1 MALHGPDGS
10 SEDGGNGLRTD
21 LRQLLGAAGDFSLV
35 CRLDGTLT
43 GWSETVPDLV
53 GASAAELQAQSLPE
67 LLCLSGPRGVEDMLT
82 TVEAGDAPIEAEG
95 AMQTTDSSLA
105 AALTW
110 IPLRGAPVE
119 ERVAV
124 VGRQKTNPPPPGNSA
139 ADLESHFDAL
149 FHRIDAPAVLLSV
162 PSPAAAS
169 SVRLQ
174 RANPAFK
181 ALLAPS
187 MPEGDERAPQAQA
200 VLHDAVGTRLAQQ
213 ACRCYV
219 PQEPVSYEDELI
231 LPETGEKHPFVIDLS
246 PVAGSD
252 PPSYVVGIAHDV
264 TDRHRMAERLRH
276 RREWLRAITHN
287 VSEGIYRSTPDE
299 GVVYANRAF
308 ARLFGYDHP
317 EEVLALDSTDLYA
330 DPEVRGELLRREHDQ
345 DGVDGLEIEFRRRD
359 GSTFTGLVS
368 STVVRDDSGGVQYYD
383 GVVTDITERKE
394 TEQALR
400 ASERQFREMFEE
412 HSAPMLLIEPASGA
426 IVRAN
431 TAAASFYGYTESEL
445 TDLRIQDINQLS
457 AEEIAEKRRE
467 AASHEHNRFTFP
479 HRLSDG
485 TVRTVET
492 YSSPIE
498 VENER
503 LLFSIIHDITEQKR
517 HEKELQR
524 ERDRFAT
531 LFENLP
537 SPVVHGRTENEKAYV
552 HAVNQ
557 AFEAVFGYDAEAVEG
572 KPLSSLIALEGAE
585 TEMASINRRA
595 LEEGELQTEVR
606 RQTTEGPRAF
616 QLHVA
621 MRDSDSASNEGYAMY
636 VDISERKQR
645 EQALRRRREKVEA
658 LYAATG
664 KLLRADLRT
673 EVAARIENLISDT
686 FGYPF
691 SSIRLAENGHLVAVS
706 IFPETPKYMPD
717 RSARAVSGESLGARC
732 YRTGET
738 KVVDDLHELDN
749 PHEYGALRGAANVP
763 LGAHGVI
770 DIASLEVG
778 GIDSFDLRLVE
789 ILAGNAAAVLDRIER
804 EQELVSA
811 KEEAET
817 ANELKSAFLAN
828 MSHEIRTPLTSI
840 IGFAEAIGDETDVQQ
855 HGGPVGHFAELIAKS
870 GNRLL
875 ETLDSVLD
883 LSQLEA
889 GSMNLVAEP
898 VEVGAEAEEAMSLIA
913 PRAADADIT
922 LATDTPDEPLWAMAD
937 QRALRRVLHNLLSN
951 AVKFTEAGGAVTTR
965 VSRTTDTVALEVED
979 TGIGIAQDQLP
990 NLFEPFKQVE
1000 NSPQRSHDGSGLG
1013 LAVTKRLVDQMS
1025 GAIDVESEKGEGTRF
1040 VVSLPRASSAASS

>member
-1 MALHGPDGS
+1 VA
-10 SEDGGNGLRTD
+10 D
-21 LRQLLGAAGDFSLV
+21 LLSTVGAA
-35 CRLDGTLT
+35 
-43 GWSETVPDLV
+43 
-53 GASAAELQAQSLPE
+53 
-67 LLCLSGPRGVEDMLT
+67 
-82 TVEAGDAPIEAEG
+82 DAPIEVEGTVQTAEG
-95 AMQTTDSSLA
+95 GSLPA
-105 AALTW
+105 SLTW
-110 IPLRGAPVE
+110 MALRPGTDA

-124 VGRQKTNPPPPGNSA
+124 LGERTAAPVPSSPSGDFASA
-139 ADLESHFDAL
+139 PAAYFNTL
-149 FHRIDAPAVLLSV
+149 FHQVEHPAVLLSV
-162 PSPAAAS
+162 PSAAS
-169 SVRLQ
+169 DSPVRLL
-174 RANPAFK
+174 RANPAFVD
-181 ALLAPS
+181 LFVPS
-187 MPEGDERAPQAQA
+187 MSDRERPALPPLLPDDAGRALARQAR
-200 VLHDAVGTRLAQQ
+200 T
-213 ACRCYV
+213 CRST
-219 PQEPVSYEDELI
+219 QEPVSYEDEFI
-231 LPETGEKHPFVIDLS
+231 LPGPDEARPFVIDLA
-246 PVAGSD
+246 PVAGAESA
-252 PPSYVVGIAHDV
+252 SHVVAIAHDV
-264 TDRHRMAERLRH
+264 SDRHRMAERLRH
-276 RREWLRAITHN
+276 RQEWLRAITHN

-299 GVVYANRAF
+299 GLVYANRAF
-308 ARLFGYDHP
+308 AQLFGYDRP
-317 EEVLALDSTDLYA
+317 EDVLALDSTDLYA
-330 DPEVRGELLRREHDQ
+330 DPAVRGELLRREHDQ
-345 DGVDGLEIEFRRRD
+345 DGVEGLEIAFRRRD

-368 STVVRDDSGGVQYYD
+368 STVVRDDSGEVQYYD
-383 GVVTDITERKE
+383 GVVTDITDRKE
-394 TEQALR
+394 AEQALR

-431 TAAASFYGYTESEL
+431 AAAASFYGYTRDEL

-467 AASHEHNRFTFP
+467 AVSHEHNRFTFP

-498 VENER
+498 VDNEK
-503 LLFSIIHDITEQKR
+503 LLFSIVHDITEQKQ

-537 SPVVHGRTENEKAYV
+537 SPVVHGRTEDEKAYV
-552 HAVNQ
+552 HAINQ
-557 AFEAVFGYDAEAVEG
+557 AFEDVFGYDAEAVEG

-585 TEMASINRRA
+585 EEMASINRSA

-606 RQTTEGPRAF
+606 RQTTEGPRDF

-621 MRDSDSASNEGYAMY
+621 MRDSEANAHEGYAMY
-636 VDISERKQR
+636 VDISERKER
-645 EQALRRRREKVEA
+645 EQALRERREKVEA

-664 KLLRADLRT
+664 ELLRADLRT
-673 EVAARIENLISDT
+673 EVADRIEGLISDT

-691 SSIRLAENGHLVAVS
+691 SSIRLEEDGQLVAVS
-706 IFPETPKYMPD
+706 IVPESPEYMPD
-717 RSARAVSGESLGARC
+717 RSARPVSGDSLGARC

-749 PHEYGALRGAANVP
+749 PYDYGALRGAANVP
-763 LGAHGVI
+763 LGHHGVI

-789 ILAGNAAAVLDRIER
+789 ILAGNAAVVLDRIGR

-840 IGFAEAIGDETDVQQ
+840 IGFAEAIGDETAVQQ
-855 HGGPVGHFAELIAKS
+855 NDGPVGHFAELIAKS

-889 GSMNLVAEP
+889 GSMHLAAEP
-898 VEVGAEAEEAMSLIA
+898 VEVASEVEEAMSLIE
-913 PRAADADIT
+913 PRAADADVA
-922 LATDTPDEPLWAMAD
+922 LATDTPDEPLWALAD

-951 AVKFTEAGGAVTTR
+951 AVKFTGAGGSVTARAYRSADAV
-965 VSRTTDTVALEVED
+965 AIEVDD
-979 TGIGIAQDQLP
+979 TGVGIAPDHLAD
-990 NLFEPFKQVE
+990 LFEPFKQVGD
-1000 NSPQRSHDGSGLG
+1000 SPQRSHEGSGLG
-1013 LAVTKRLVDQMS
+1013 LAVTKRLVDRMN
-1025 GAIDVESEKGEGTRF
+1025 GDVAVETEKGEGTCF
-1040 VVSLPRASSAASS
+1040 TVSLPRAASSPETT